1 MSSDSGLSIKMGIST
16 IVDGGMAKWLSGSA
30 YWHQYLHLED
40 LVYANY
46 SLLEQDESFMRK

>member
-40 LVYANY
+40 LVCANY